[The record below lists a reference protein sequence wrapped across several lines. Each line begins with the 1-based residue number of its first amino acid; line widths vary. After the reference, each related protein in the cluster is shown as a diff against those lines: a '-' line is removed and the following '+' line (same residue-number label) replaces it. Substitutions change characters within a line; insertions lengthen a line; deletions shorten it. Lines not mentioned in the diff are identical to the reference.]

1 LASNLRFFGEVPVQ
15 VEPSQAQ
22 LTSDA
27 GLLLLRQFDEQIGL
41 VIPVVSPVFS
51 VTTLPGPLRQR
62 SLLSGEKSN
71 VAIVLVCFDRT
82 GLAGNLR
89 ATAPIPAPFSSASGA
104 TVSFGFLPK

>member
-51 VTTLPGPLRQR
+51 VAALP
-62 SLLSGEKSN
+62 
-71 VAIVLVCFDRT
+71 
-82 GLAGNLR
+82 
-89 ATAPIPAPFSSASGA
+89 
-104 TVSFGFLPK
+104 